1 MFWWKRDSEKYGSN
15 FRRWW
20 RFSRAYKEGV
30 LDFYMTSL
38 LLIGGFTLIYGIYRG
53 NKNGTKFD
61 YQEKVNEIKLKELD
75 LEMERVQILM
85 EINEIEEQE
94 E

>member
-1 MFWWKRDSEKYGSN
+1 
-15 FRRWW
+15 
-20 RFSRAYKEGV
+20 
-30 LDFYMTSL
+30 MTSL
-38 LLIGGFTLIYGIYRG
+38 LLIGGSTLLYGMYRG
-53 NKNGTKFD
+53 NKKGGKFY
-61 YQEKVNEIKLKELD
+61 YQEKVNEIKLKELE